1 MNQQVKYLIL
11 AILLIANLIYQCTYN
26 FSLWNIFTSSLII
39 IILFYQFAD
48 IAQNKVSK
56 FLTYVMM
63 VVCLIEMYIGIKNND
78 WLLVYGFF
86 GFLLF
91 LLWVCLEPTLDM
103 LARFFLRHNHFS
115 IALKFANCSIFI
127 FGKDPYILT
136 VKGSALNMLKRCDE
150 ALISLEESQKL
161 GYDHPF
167 MQIQAIATT
176 TWEIMKKH
184 QITLNQRQKL
194 ILMNSDIYIV
204 FPEYQQD
211 QEIMMKLYVI

>member
-1 MNQQVKYLIL
+1 
-11 AILLIANLIYQCTYN
+11 
-26 FSLWNIFTSSLII
+26 
-39 IILFYQFAD
+39 
-48 IAQNKVSK
+48 
-56 FLTYVMM
+56 MM

-136 VKGSALNMLKRCDE
+136 VKGSALNMLKRYNE

-167 MQIQAIATT
+167 LYANLGYCNNYLGNYEKSLDYFKSAS
-176 TWEIMKKH
+176 EIDPNEFGYLYSISRISIGLGNYDEALRYINKARE
-184 QITLNQRQKL
+184 LNENNELLDEL
-194 ILMNSDIYIV
+194 IEDINNLSD
-204 FPEYQQD
+204 
-211 QEIMMKLYVI
+211 